1 MNRVQVNLERR
12 SSGSFF
18 GITVL
23 SIFLVFAV
31 SSNALAQA
39 PVTYD
44 YTTDPLEFLPGCPA
58 CNFVGQPVSGSFI
71 YDPETPLTPSP
82 PNGFFVYLGGISDWS
97 GTVDSFS
104 FSDDLGLAVVGDNA
118 VPGGRDLLRFTPG
131 LFLNGFVVD
140 GFTLVDVRMLWLE
153 GLPGV
158 PDFLMGDSLPAEL
171 PDLPGRLFLDF
182 ENPSFPGR
190 LFSVNFPN
198 LRVTRAPTL
207 VTVDI
212 KPGNSANSINPNS
225 QGNIPVAILTTDTF
239 DAVQVDPLSVT
250 FGVLPTMESHSRGHV
265 EDVDGDGDADL
276 LLHFNTQSTDIS
288 CSDTEIWLQGET
300 FDGELITG
308 SDTISTVSCP

>member
-1 MNRVQVNLERR
+1 MKHFQSVDDGRSQVRIR
-12 SSGSFF
+12 
-18 GITVL
+18 GIAVL

-44 YTTDPLEFLPGCPA
+44 YTTDPLEFLVGCPA
-58 CNFVGQPVSGSFI
+58 CNFVGQRVSGSFI

-82 PNGFFVYLGGISDWS
+82 PNGFFVYLGGISNWS
-97 GTVDSFS
+97 GSVDNFS

-153 GLPGV
+153 GLNGL
-158 PDFLMGDSLPAEL
+158 PDFLVGDSLPAEV

-182 ENPSFPGR
+182 ENPSFPGT

-198 LRVTRAPTL
+198 LRVTRAPTI

-212 KPGNSANSINPNS
+212 KPSNSANSINPNS
-225 QGNIPVAILTTDTF
+225 RGNIPVAILTTDTF

-276 LLHFNTQSTDIS
+276 LLHFNMQSTDIS
-288 CSDTEIWLQGET
+288 CSDTEISLQGET
-300 FDGELITG
+300 FDGEFITG
-308 SDTISTVSCP
+308 SDAISTVSCP

>member
-1 MNRVQVNLERR
+1 MNSVQINLERR
-12 SSGSFF
+12 STGSFF
-18 GITVL
+18 RIAL
-23 SIFLVFAV
+23 FNIFLVFAV

-44 YTTDPLEFLPGCPA
+44 YTTDPLEFLSGCPA

-71 YDPETPLTPSP
+71 YDPETPLTSAPPS
-82 PNGFFVYLGGISDWS
+82 GFFVYLGGISDWS
-97 GTVDSFS
+97 GTVESFS
-104 FSDDLGLAVVGDNA
+104 FSDDLGLAVVGDN
-118 VPGGRDLLRFTPG
+118 VLPGGRDLLRFTPG

-153 GLPGV
+153 GSPGV
-158 PDFLMGDSLPAEL
+158 PDFLIGGSLPAEL
-171 PDLPGRLFLDF
+171 PDLPGRLLLDF
-182 ENPSFPGR
+182 ENPSFPGI

-212 KPGNSANSINPNS
+212 NPGDSANSINPNS
-225 QGNIPVAILTTDTF
+225 RGIIPVSILTTDTF

-250 FGVLPTMESHSRGHV
+250 FGVLPTMESHSRSHV

-276 LLHFNTQSTDIS
+276 LLHFNTQSTDIL
-288 CSDTEIWLQGET
+288 CSDTEIWLLGET
-300 FDGELITG
+300 FDGERITG

>member
-1 MNRVQVNLERR
+1 MNCVQVNLERR

-18 GITVL
+18 GITLL

-44 YTTDPLEFLPGCPA
+44 YTTDPLEFLSGCPA

-97 GTVDSFS
+97 GTVDGFS

-118 VPGGRDLLRFTPG
+118 IPVGRDLLRFSPG

-140 GFTLVDVRMLWLE
+140 GFTLVNVRILWLE
-153 GLPGV
+153 GLGGLPG
-158 PDFLMGDSLPAEL
+158 FLTGDTLPPEL

-182 ENPSFPGR
+182 ENPAFPET
-190 LFSVNFPN
+190 LFTVNFPN

-212 KPGNSANSINPNS
+212 KPGNSANGINPNS

-250 FGVLPTMESHSRGHV
+250 FGVLPTMESHSRSHV

-288 CSDTEIWLQGET
+288 CSDTEIWLLGET
-300 FDGELITG
+300 FDGEFITG